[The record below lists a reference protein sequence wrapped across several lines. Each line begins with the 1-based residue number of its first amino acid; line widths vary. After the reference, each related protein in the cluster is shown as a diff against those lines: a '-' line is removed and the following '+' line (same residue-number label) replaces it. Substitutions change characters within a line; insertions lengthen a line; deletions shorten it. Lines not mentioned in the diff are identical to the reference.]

1 MSRINLTSSQL
12 LKMGYPEVT
21 SHILGPIYSPEFYY
35 FNKPFRVMSFISGIA
50 YIIHHAG
57 GELCGWV
64 IIFAFLSVFWEAALT
79 STSTFILFS
88 RTGTILYMVVSL
100 HEMNPL
106 SLGFLALAVGMQHL
120 VVFVK
125 YRYKHL
131 HSFLLVGLEVWF
143 QLESYYAL
151 TFATTTARVGIGML
165 LISHYSK
172 KFLIIV

>member
-1 MSRINLTSSQL
+1 ML
-12 LKMGYPEVT
+12 EV
-21 SHILGPIYSPEFYY
+21 I
-35 FNKPFRVMSFISGIA
+35 M
-50 YIIHHAG
+50 
-57 GELCGWV
+57 
-64 IIFAFLSVFWEAALT
+64 FAVLSVFWEASANTLT

-88 RTGTILYMVVSL
+88 RAGTILYMVVSL

-131 HSFLLVGLEVWF
+131 HSFLLFGLEVWF

-172 KFLIIV
+172 FLIIVRFSFSSSLPCANPFVRDQFGSFMD